1 MKFIDK
7 ALRRWRVG
15 VALRAMPNL
24 VESVFD
30 IGCDDGYLLRKIKG
44 EDLRLDGCDPR
55 LSIKFVSSNSRLLQG
70 FFPSVLDESKGWGKY
85 DTIFALSVFE
95 HFTEGDLKKTSQKI
109 SELLTDKG
117 RLIVT
122 VPHPFVDKILDS
134 LMLLKL
140 IDGQAV
146 EEHHG
151 FDPESLVSM
160 LSSHLQLKFRKKF
173 QLGLNNL
180 FVFEKH

>member
-15 VALRAMPNL
+15 VALRAKPKW
-24 VESVFD
+24 VKSVFD
-30 IGCDDGYLLRKIKG
+30 IGCDDGYLLRKIEG
-44 EDLRLDGCDPR
+44 DDLRLDGCDPR
-55 LSIKFVSSNSRLLQG
+55 LSINIVSSNSRLLQG
-70 FFPSVLDESKGWGKY
+70 FFPLVLDQSEERGKY
-85 DTIFALSVFE
+85 DAIFALSVFE
-95 HFTEGDLKKTSQKI
+95 HFTENDLIRSSQKI
-109 SELLTDKG
+109 SDLLSDKG

-122 VPHPFVDKILDS
+122 VPHPFVDKILDA

-140 IDGQAV
+140 IDGQAI

-151 FDPESLVSM
+151 FDPESLISI

-173 QLGLNNL
+173 QFGLNNL
-180 FVFEKH
+180 FVFEKL